1 MIDRLKTFK
10 YMSKI
15 VKLTEENKAFLS
27 ERNLRLKD
35 VALFFEMKEL
45 TLINSTAKNRY
56 VNALRLFSDFCCT

>member
-15 VKLTEENKAFLS
+15 EKLTDENKEFLS
-27 ERNLRLKD
+27 EQNLKLKD
-35 VALFFEMKEL
+35 VAVFFDMKEL